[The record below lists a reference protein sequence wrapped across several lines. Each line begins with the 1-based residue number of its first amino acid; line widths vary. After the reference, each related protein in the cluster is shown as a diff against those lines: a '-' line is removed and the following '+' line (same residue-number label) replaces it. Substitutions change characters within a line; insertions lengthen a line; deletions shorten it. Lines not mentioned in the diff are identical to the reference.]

1 MKTLNKKTLNETMGK
16 GLQIIEKFCKR
27 NIARDEDFNNL
38 YDYLLN
44 ESMNYYYKLL
54 NDNENEVNEKT
65 ILNCFYHSI
74 NVLKLRHGTL
84 NYVCNND
91 GTVYACKT
99 IGGVDSGEYHRI
111 IKSKYR
117 IDRYNYINYQSI
129 ATTYTNRCTRNE
141 VEHGISYV
149 SIDDSEVL
157 KNTLYSGLSPV
168 DELLK
173 KEQSSEVRKVLK
185 PMFADVNFNKF
196 ELIIKSEKTNTE
208 TERRIKNRF
217 KNKYPFLKELEKN
230 EIIYL
235 INTYKA

>member
-1 MKTLNKKTLNETMGK
+1 MNTRELNNTMAK

-27 NIARDEDFNNL
+27 NIAHDEDFNNL

-44 ESMNYYYKLL
+44 ESMSYYYKLL
-54 NDNENEVNEKT
+54 NDENNEVNEKT
-65 ILNCFYHSI
+65 ILNCFWHSI

-84 NYVCNND
+84 NYACNND

-99 IGGVDSGEYHRI
+99 IGGGIDSGEYHRI

-141 VEHGISYV
+141 VEHGVSHV
-149 SIDDSEVL
+149 SIYDSEFL
-157 KNTLYSGLSPV
+157 KNTLYSGLTPD
-168 DELLK
+168 DELIK
-173 KEQSSEVRKVLK
+173 KEQAENVRKVLK
-185 PMFADVNFNKF
+185 PMFNDVNFNKF
-196 ELIIKSEKTNTE
+196 ELIIKSEKTNTD
-208 TERRIKNRF
+208 TERKMKNRF
-217 KNKYPFLKELEKN
+217 KNKYPFLKELEKSD
-230 EIIYL
+230 IVYL